1 MVKIKFVTENRC
13 FHVISHVHIIKI
25 RYFYCP
31 FALLLTLVF
40 QSEKWASKKEIELL
54 FVWVVSNK
62 KPEDSSEGNQT
73 TCCQL
78 SAQLSNRHLPPFVE
92 SSHGNVMLFDEVIVP
107 ELRFVALF
115 TKCLTFGML
124 LCECVWV
131 SVHVTDDGSFDIWT
145 DRFELMFG
153 SQCRCLFC
161 CCSCWCL
168 ILFCIC
174 IFLVV

>member
-1 MVKIKFVTENRC
+1 M
-13 FHVISHVHIIKI
+13 
-25 RYFYCP
+25 
-31 FALLLTLVF
+31 
-40 QSEKWASKKEIELL
+40 L
-54 FVWVVSNK
+54 FVWVVANK

-124 LCECVWV
+124 LCVCVCVLSEC
-131 SVHVTDDGSFDIWT
+131 TR
-145 DRFELMFG
+145 DR
-153 SQCRCLFC
+153 
-161 CCSCWCL
+161 
-168 ILFCIC
+168 
-174 IFLVV
+174 